1 MASGYALNRSRQ
13 APAEDTPAFGGV
25 AERFRRAGD
34 LDRAIE
40 LCREGLKKFPN
51 QLSARV
57 TLGWS
62 LLDQGKYDEARA
74 ELEQVLRRAP
84 DNLAAIRGLAELHE
98 REENAESQFHNNEQL
113 VPAAAAPV
121 APPAAQAPAAPP
133 MSMPE
138 AAVVEAEPLAVEEDL
153 SGLAAMLAAE
163 PEVAAAPAVVEE
175 PQILNAQGRPAFE
188 ADASD
193 LIVPGAAAEI
203 VESPPLVD
211 ARVDAVAAAP
221 VFDAT
226 PIEIVTA
233 GQAALAAAH
242 VAEPEMAAPIFSSE
256 PEPFIAIAPEIDSTA
271 IAAVPTV
278 DAVSESLDL
287 GLALAGLD
295 ANEPSAPAEAD
306 IIDLNAPMLE
316 VGSAADAVSPGL
328 DLDLNA
334 PMFSGSELV
343 VEAQP
348 IVFDEP
354 VIDLAAAPVDLRQEA
369 SAFEVAEPKLAVDDL
384 VLDARAQDAP
394 SLESTLAQF
403 EQSGPVED
411 IAVDLVPMDSG
422 GLADALASLEAA
434 PLEASPVAIDF
445 SAPVIDD
452 TPELEAPVAVD
463 ISLAD
468 NSLKVDLPETDLMP
482 AVAVISTAD
491 LDEPLIQLTQ
501 SSVPAETPAADLAGL
516 AEFAALEAPV
526 VFESALVVDA
536 PVAIEVP
543 VAIETP
549 VVIEAPVAIEAPVV
563 IEVPAAV
570 EAPVAI
576 ESPVVIAPAAAA
588 AAAAPSLAAPPALL
602 ATPSVVD
609 SPTASANLSALFN
622 NTAARTEWSREPA
635 AEAEPEIARS
645 PVGFNLPSPAPAKH
659 GKASKAKAKRDQAR
673 VAALER
679 MLRKVATRRSQ
690 LAAESVA

>member
-1 MASGYALNRSRQ
+1 MNRSRQ

-34 LDRAIE
+34 LDRAIA

-98 REENAESQFHNNEQL
+98 REENAESQFHNNEQM
-113 VPAAAAPV
+113 VPAAAVAAP
-121 APPAAQAPAAPP
+121 APPAPAAPP
-133 MSMPE
+133 MPE
-138 AAVVEAEPLAVEEDL
+138 AAVVTPEPRPVEEDL
-153 SGLAAMLAAE
+153 PALAAMPAPE
-163 PEVAAAPAVVEE
+163 PEVAAAAAIVEE

-188 ADASD
+188 ADAAD
-193 LIVPGAAAEI
+193 LFAPVAAGEI
-203 VESPPLVD
+203 VESAPLVD
-211 ARVDAVAAAP
+211 ARVEAAAAAP
-221 VFDAT
+221 VFDPT

-242 VAEPEMAAPIFSSE
+242 VAEPEIGVGPIFSSE
-256 PEPFIAIAPEIDSTA
+256 PEPFIAIAPAADLVAS
-271 IAAVPTV
+271 AAVPTV
-278 DAVSESLDL
+278 EAVSEPLDL
-287 GLALAGLD
+287 GMALAGLD
-295 ANEPSAPAEAD
+295 ATEPGAPAEAD
-306 IIDLNAPMLE
+306 IIDLNAAMLE
-316 VGSAADAVSPGL
+316 VGGNAVDAAASADV
-328 DLDLNA
+328 DLNA

-354 VIDLAAAPVDLRQEA
+354 VVDFAAAPVDLREEA
-369 SAFEVAEPKLAVDDL
+369 SAFEAAEPKLAADDL

-411 IAVDLVPMDSG
+411 IAVNLVPTESG
-422 GLADALASLEAA
+422 GLADALASLEAM
-434 PLEASPVAIDF
+434 PSEALPVAIDF

-468 NSLKVDLPETDLMP
+468 NSLKVELPETDLMP

-501 SSVPAETPAADLAGL
+501 SSAQAPVAVEPAFEPALVVDTPVFADAV
-516 AEFAALEAPV
+516 ALDAPV
-526 VFESALVVDA
+526 VFEA
-536 PVAIEVP
+536 PVAIEAPVAVEVP

-549 VVIEAPVAIEAPVV
+549 VVIEAPVAIEAAVAIEAPVV
-563 IEVPAAV
+563 IE
-570 EAPVAI
+570 
-576 ESPVVIAPAAAA
+576 PAAAA
-588 AAAAPSLAAPPALL
+588 SVAALL
-602 ATPSVVD
+602 DTPDVVD
-609 SPTASANLSALFN
+609 SPTPSANLSGLFN
-622 NTAARTEWSREPA
+622 NVAASAEWSREPA
-635 AEAEPEIARS
+635 AVDGEPEIPRS
-645 PVGFNLPSPAPAKH
+645 PVGFNLPSPAPAKP

-673 VAALER
+673 LAALER

>member
-1 MASGYALNRSRQ
+1 MNRSRQ

-34 LDRAIE
+34 LERAIA

-98 REENAESQFHNNEQL
+98 REENAESQFHNNEQM
-113 VPAAAAPV
+113 VPAAVAAPAQP
-121 APPAAQAPAAPP
+121 APPAPPAPIAPP
-133 MSMPE
+133 APVGQPVPEAALVPPEPFAVDDALSGRAAMLAPEPE
-138 AAVVEAEPLAVEEDL
+138 AAV
-153 SGLAAMLAAE
+153 
-163 PEVAAAPAVVEE
+163 APAVSEA

-188 ADASD
+188 A
-193 LIVPGAAAEI
+193 AAADHAADLVAPVAAAAS
-203 VESPPLVD
+203 VESAPIVD
-211 ARVDAVAAAP
+211 TRGAAVAAAP
-221 VFDAT
+221 VFDPT

-233 GQAALAAAH
+233 SQAALAAAH
-242 VAEPEMAAPIFSSE
+242 VAEPEIAAAPMFSSE
-256 PEPFIAIAPEIDSTA
+256 PEPFFAIAPAIDAAVS
-271 IAAVPTV
+271 AAVPSIE
-278 DAVSESLDL
+278 AASESLDL
-287 GLALAGLD
+287 GVALAGLD
-295 ANEPSAPAEAD
+295 AA
-306 IIDLNAPMLE
+306 
-316 VGSAADAVSPGL
+316 SPGL

-334 PMFSGSELV
+334 PMFSGSDLA

-369 SAFEVAEPKLAVDDL
+369 SEFEVAEPKLAADDL
-384 VLDARAQDAP
+384 VLDARATDAP

-422 GLADALASLEAA
+422 GLADALASLEAISPEPS
-434 PLEASPVAIDF
+434 PLAIDF

-452 TPELEAPVAVD
+452 TPELEAPAAVD
-463 ISLAD
+463 ISLSD
-468 NSLKVDLPETDLMP
+468 NSLKVELPETDLMP

-501 SSVPAETPAADLAGL
+501 LAALAETAPPDLAGL
-516 AEFAALEAPV
+516 AELAQLEAPV
-526 VFESALVVDA
+526 
-536 PVAIEVP
+536 
-543 VAIETP
+543 T
-549 VVIEAPVAIEAPVV
+549 
-563 IEVPAAV
+563 V
-570 EAPVAI
+570 EAPVAVEAAVAI
-576 ESPVVIAPAAAA
+576 DAPVVSAPAAAA
-588 AAAAPSLAAPPALL
+588 MAAPSVAAPPTLL
-602 ATPSVVD
+602 TVPDVVD
-609 SPTASANLSALFN
+609 SPTPFANLSGLFN
-622 NTAARTEWSREPA
+622 NVVASPEWSREPA
-635 AEAEPEIARS
+635 TADAEPEIPRS
-645 PVGFNLPSPAPAKH
+645 PVGFALPTPPAKQA
-659 GKASKAKAKRDQAR
+659 GQAPSARGKRDKAR

-679 MLRKVATRRSQ
+679 MLRKVAARRRQ